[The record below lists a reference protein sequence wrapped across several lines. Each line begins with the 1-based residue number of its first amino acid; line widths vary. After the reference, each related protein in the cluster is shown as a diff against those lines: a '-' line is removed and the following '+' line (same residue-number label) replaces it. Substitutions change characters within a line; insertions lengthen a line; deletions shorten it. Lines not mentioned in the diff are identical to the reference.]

1 MGGWV
6 RRCCCHALPCNCLT
20 PTAPACLP
28 RRPQVMSPTI
38 LTWMIAELSVVYD
51 KNSPLRSLPEQFGAA
66 QVA

>member
-1 MGGWV
+1 
-6 RRCCCHALPCNCLT
+6 
-20 PTAPACLP
+20 
-28 RRPQVMSPTI
+28 MSPTI